1 MTNTHIL
8 VLMSEKSL
16 PSPTFFKQ
24 RARELGA
31 KKTSIISPKKVFTAE
46 WVRRK
51 CQYGCDGYGQHL
63 TCPPFSPTPQE
74 TRRMLD
80 EYTTALLIHCSSKW
94 TDVKTIVST
103 LEREAFLSGYYKAFG
118 IGSGPCSLCDK
129 CNLEKGCNHSEEARP
144 SMEACG
150 IDVYQT
156 ARTAGYPIEV
166 VPDYHSPQNYYGLL
180 LLE

>member
-1 MTNTHIL
+1 M
-8 VLMSEKSL
+8 KKPSL
-16 PSPTFFKQ
+16 PTPDHFIK
-24 RARELGA
+24 RACTLGA
-31 KKTSIISPKKVFTAE
+31 KEAKVISPQQVFTAE

-51 CQYGCDGYGQHL
+51 CQYGCDGYNEHL

-80 EYTTALLIHCSSKW
+80 EYTAAILVHCHEEW
-94 TDVKTIVST
+94 VDVKEIMYK
-103 LEREAFLSGYYKAFG
+103 LEREAFLAGYYKAFG
-118 IGSGPCSLCDK
+118 MGSGPCNLCDT
-129 CNLEKGCNHSEEARP
+129 CNTHEVCVHTEQARP

-166 VPDYHSPQNYYGLL
+166 VRDSTCPQNYYGLL